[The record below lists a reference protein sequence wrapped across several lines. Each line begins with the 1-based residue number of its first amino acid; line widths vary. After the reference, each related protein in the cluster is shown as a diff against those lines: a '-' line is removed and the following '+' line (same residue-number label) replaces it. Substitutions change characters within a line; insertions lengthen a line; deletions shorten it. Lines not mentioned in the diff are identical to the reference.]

1 VLTKKTANMS
11 STKLKPAQVAKRLN
25 MSRPAITYAIRNG
38 RLKLDNN
45 RLIDLND
52 PLNLEFVEQRM
63 REDRI
68 KIEKPKPVP
77 KPKIEIP
84 EIEDDDDEPEKETK
98 QESDAEK
105 TAKQM
110 SADLYEEKLK
120 LEIERLKNQNKIE
133 LLKIAKLEG
142 ELIPVSAVETVFLWA
157 ADNFKKTFENDVD
170 GMINVFLMILGGDQ
184 SKFIEMKK
192 QALAKISETGDTLK
206 QNLIE
211 GLENAIETYKEVRGR
226 GERK

>member
-1 VLTKKTANMS
+1 MS